1 MRYRW
6 CITLGALVTALLLIA
21 ACTSRPKSSW
31 LMLGGDVMLARG
43 GEPIF
48 NSFSPWGDIAQYFS
62 EKETGLFAV
71 NLESTLGEIDRL
83 LDPNQLSMNL
93 CAVEDSV
100 SVLQQAGVDL
110 VTTGNNHTDDCIA
123 SDTIQTK
130 TTLEKAGIQALDDSQ
145 GVLLVPVGEQI
156 VAFANINAYSG
167 GYDPE
172 MVLDDLSSAR
182 YQSDLVVVSIHWG
195 NEYQAGPSQAQEH
208 LAQELIDAG
217 ADLVWGHH
225 PHVLQ
230 RMEWMTSVKDG
241 HRGLVMYSLGNLL
254 SDQWMLPDA
263 LRTALIQIE
272 FSDHKI
278 KTIGI
283 IPVKMDVGT
292 ATLGYAEEAEL
303 HTIVNRLQ
311 VDKLCEGETYTVIRV
326 EGND

>member
-71 NLESTLGEIDRL
+71 NLESPLGL
-83 LDPNQLSMNL
+83 LDLSEDPNRMDMNL
-93 CAVEDSV
+93 CAAEDTISI
-100 SVLQQAGVDL
+100 LKQAGIDL
-110 VTTGNNHTDDCIA
+110 VTTANNHGRDCTA
-123 SDTIQTK
+123 SDTNN
-130 TTLEKAGIQALDDSQ
+130 TLDKAGIQALDDSH
-145 GVLLVPVGEQI
+145 GVLFIPIGEQT
-156 VAFANINAYSG
+156 VAFSNINAYSD
-167 GYDPE
+167 GYDLE